1 MRVCAGDGGRREG
14 VSEGDSAREVGG
26 ERGRCRVDR
35 APFIAT
41 VNVSTVVTTPVG
53 LVYLPVNVMFLPGT
67 ASMYSCERYG
77 GDMGEILCEIAWDQS
92 RCGRGVM

>member
-41 VNVSTVVTTPVG
+41 VNVSTVVP
-53 LVYLPVNVMFLPGT
+53 LYLPVNVMFLPGT

-77 GDMGEILCEIAWDQS
+77 GDMGEICVRSHGTS
-92 RCGRGVM
+92 RDAGEV

>member
-1 MRVCAGDGGRREG
+1 MRKCAGDGGRREG

-41 VNVSTVVTTPVG
+41 VNVSTVVP
-53 LVYLPVNVMFLPGT
+53 LYLPVNVMFLPGT

>member
-41 VNVSTVVTTPVG
+41 VNVSTVVP
-53 LVYLPVNVMFLPGT
+53 LYLPVNVMFLPGT

-77 GDMGEILCEIAWDQS
+77 GELGEILCEIALYQS

>member
-14 VSEGDSAREVGG
+14 VSEGDSARGVGG
-26 ERGRCRVDR
+26 ERGRYRVDR

-41 VNVSTVVTTPVG
+41 VNVSTVVP
-53 LVYLPVNVMFLPGT
+53 LYLPVNVMFLPGT

>member
-1 MRVCAGDGGRREG
+1 MRVRVCAGDGGRREG
-14 VSEGDSAREVGG
+14 VAEGVSVREVGE

-41 VNVSTVVTTPVG
+41 VNVSTVVP
-53 LVYLPVNVMFLPGT
+53 LYLPVNEMFLPGT

-77 GDMGEILCEIAWDQS
+77 GDMGEILCEIEIAWDQS

>member
-41 VNVSTVVTTPVG
+41 VNVSTVVP
-53 LVYLPVNVMFLPGT
+53 LYLPVNVMFLPGT
-67 ASMYSCERYG
+67 ASMYSCERDG
-77 GDMGEILCEIAWDQS
+77 GDSM
-92 RCGRGVM
+92 